1 MSLKVI
7 DGNAL
12 ESKFVKQ
19 KMIFLNTILF
29 LLVTVTCQEHRMG
42 QQHLEME
49 QTNSNSGLKAI
60 VIGGTGAIGK
70 VLMQIDF
77 VVFVY
82 IV

>member
-1 MSLKVI
+1 
-7 DGNAL
+7 
-12 ESKFVKQ
+12 
-19 KMIFLNTILF
+19 
-29 LLVTVTCQEHRMG
+29 MG